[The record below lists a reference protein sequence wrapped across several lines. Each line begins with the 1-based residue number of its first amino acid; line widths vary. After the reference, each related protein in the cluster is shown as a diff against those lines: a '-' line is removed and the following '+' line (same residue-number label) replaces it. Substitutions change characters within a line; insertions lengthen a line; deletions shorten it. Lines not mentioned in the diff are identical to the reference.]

1 MIVALLWAAKPPNM
15 GVIEVLLTSPSLA
28 HDIEHIKKCRELQ
41 PLSSTASDAA
51 EFEALI
57 AGFKTAIKHGI
68 KHILACGDSQQ
79 VYQHVKLH
87 FIDCPKHFHELEPPH
102 RHHDPS
108 LRTPVLWGQNGAH
121 MVIDLSGFYLKVNQR
136 KYGYITCSLQSL
148 KVPF

>member
-1 MIVALLWAAKPPNM
+1 M
-15 GVIEVLLTSPSLA
+15 GEIAVLLISPSLA
-28 HDIEHIKKCRELQ
+28 HDFEHIKDRLELQ

-87 FIDCPKHFHELEPPH
+87 FHEL
-102 RHHDPS
+102 D
-108 LRTPVLWGQNGAH
+108 
-121 MVIDLSGFYLKVNQR
+121 
-136 KYGYITCSLQSL
+136 
-148 KVPF
+148 

>member
-1 MIVALLWAAKPPNM
+1 M
-15 GVIEVLLTSPSLA
+15 GAIEVLLTSPSLA
-28 HDIEHIKKCRELQ
+28 HDFEHIKKCLELQ
-41 PLSSTASDAA
+41 PSSSTSSDAI

-57 AGFKTAIKHGI
+57 VGFKSGIKHGI
-68 KHILACGDSQQ
+68 KHILARGDSQQ

-108 LRTPVLWGQNGAH
+108 FRTTVLWAQNGVH

-136 KYGYITCSLQSL
+136 KYAYVLCALQPF